1 MNKAFGT
8 AFFRFRR
15 SKTPILVF
23 AFVAV
28 ILLSV
33 LVGLTVGASNFVP
46 DPDFGKDTTLWEGEE
61 IPYDLYNRLSE
72 ERLTEELKKED
83 LNE

>member
-1 MNKAFGT
+1 MNKAFGA

-33 LVGLTVGASNFVP
+33 LVGLTVGASNFEP
-46 DPDFGKDTTLWEGEE
+46 DPDF
-61 IPYDLYNRLSE
+61 
-72 ERLTEELKKED
+72 
-83 LNE
+83 